1 MKTRFM
7 RYHRGEVPQTG
18 YKELNG
24 EYVKDNRPDLTGK
37 RYGHL
42 TVIARSDDKYYGTK
56 QENQSVM
63 WVVRCDC
70 GMGIFEI
77 CEEDLI
83 SGRVTQC
90 QYCVEKPSKG
100 INEIG
105 NVYGSLIVMSRDYSA
120 NDEHAVYVCKCAKC
134 GRTISVRGS
143 RLREGKVTS
152 CGCDAVPNGT
162 THGLSKTR
170 IYETWRGMHNRC
182 EDVNHKDY
190 PLYSKKGITVC
201 QEWNKRNKNGL
212 INFYNWAVDNGYE
225 DSLTIDR
232 KNNDLGYEPGN
243 CQFVND
249 IAQANNKSTN
259 VRIEYN
265 GENHTMAEW
274 SRITGIPYST
284 ISSRYK
290 KGLSPDSILKK

>member
-7 RYHRGEVPQTG
+7 RYYRGEVPQTW
-18 YKELNG
+18 YKEVNG
-24 EYVKDNRPDLTGK
+24 EYVKDDRPDLTGK

-42 TVIARSDDKYYGTK
+42 TVIARADDKYYGTK

-77 CEEDLI
+77 CEDDLI
-83 SGRVTQC
+83 SGRITQC

>member
-7 RYHRGEVPQTG
+7 RYYRGEVPQTG

-120 NDEHAVYVCKCAKC
+120 NDEHAVYICKCAKC

-201 QEWNKRNKNGL
+201 QEWNRSNKNGL

-290 KGLSPDSILKK
+290 KGLSSEGILKK

>member
-7 RYHRGEVPQTG
+7 KYYRGEVPQTG
-18 YKELNG
+18 YKEVNG
-24 EYVKDNRPDLTGK
+24 DYVKDDRPDLTGK

-105 NVYGSLIVMSRDYSA
+105 NVYGSLIVMSRDYST
-120 NDEHAVYVCKCAKC
+120 NDEHAVYICKCAKC

-201 QEWNKRNKNGL
+201 QEWNRSNKNGL

-290 KGLSPDSILKK
+290 KGLSSEGILKK

>member
-7 RYHRGEVPQTG
+7 RYYRGEVPQTW
-18 YKELNG
+18 YKEVNG
-24 EYVKDNRPDLTGK
+24 EYVKDDRPDLTGK

-290 KGLSPDSILKK
+290 KGLSPESILKK

>member
-1 MKTRFM
+1 
-7 RYHRGEVPQTG
+7 
-18 YKELNG
+18 
-24 EYVKDNRPDLTGK
+24 
-37 RYGHL
+37 
-42 TVIARSDDKYYGTK
+42 
-56 QENQSVM
+56 
-63 WVVRCDC
+63 
-70 GMGIFEI
+70 MGIFEI

-83 SGRVTQC
+83 SGRITQC

-120 NDEHAVYVCKCAKC
+120 NDEHAVYICKCAKC

-201 QEWNKRNKNGL
+201 QEWNKSNKNGL

-232 KNNDLGYEPGN
+232 KNNDIGYEPGN

-284 ISSRYK
+284 ISSRHK

>member
-1 MKTRFM
+1 MKTRFI
-7 RYHRGEVPQTG
+7 RYYRGEVPQTG

-201 QEWNKRNKNGL
+201 QEWNRSNKNGL

-259 VRIEYN
+259 VRIEHN

-290 KGLSPDSILKK
+290 KGLSPESILKK

>member
-7 RYHRGEVPQTG
+7 RYYRGEVPQTG

-24 EYVKDNRPDLTGK
+24 EYIKDDRPDLTGK

-42 TVIARSDDKYYGTK
+42 TVIARADDKYYGTK

-83 SGRVTQC
+83 SGRITQC

-120 NDEHAVYVCKCAKC
+120 NDEHAVYICKCAKC

-201 QEWNKRNKNGL
+201 QEWNKSNKNGL

-232 KNNDLGYEPGN
+232 KNNDIGYEPGN

-259 VRIEYN
+259 IRIEYN

-284 ISSRYK
+284 ISSRHK